1 MCHLRYPLLLNRLV
15 KVTPRHYA
23 DYDSLRETQMK
34 LEIHLD
40 NINQKTKGSIAA
52 TTSRIWRRISNL
64 SSSASMRIRNND
76 SQHHH
81 HVIEDFGH
89 VRLKK
94 VNEEEN
100 HFFC

>member
-1 MCHLRYPLLLNRLV
+1 MLLNRLV

-23 DYDSLRETQMK
+23 DCNSLRETQIK

-40 NINQKTKGSIAA
+40 SINQKTKGSIAA

-64 SSSASMRIRNND
+64 SSASVRIRSND
-76 SQHHH
+76 ANH

-94 VNEEEN
+94 VKKLNN
-100 HFFC
+100 FRSC